1 MRTTR
6 IHLSRSGALKVI
18 FISHSSSDIITTRK
32 LVFELNYLGAKTWFD
47 ETEITAVS
55 PVFGSIE
62 QAIRNCDVVVL
73 VASVDSLESDYVK
86 REIKLALQLDK
97 PLAIVRVPG
106 SNVDI
111 SGDLADYKHFNLS
124 DFPSFSRAAREIIK
138 KDNLK
143 KRGESPEEFW
153 GVCRGVDPLLNDSVR
168 SNIHALKSVVN
179 QSATQEPLV
188 RLLREDY
195 TDLVQSFDVV
205 HDIDVSW
212 LPPELRRDFIDLPE
226 KADRVSNYISSLTY
240 DYLQNSA
247 LDSQTFES
255 EYFRIVST
263 HLIVSLNVEL
273 LKLPWA
279 QDPDGISSACRVL
292 TNARNTLTS
301 SSPFPTEGISA
312 DICLG
317 EITEQGLAKYHKY
330 VGKCHCP
337 DYVEEKDFRFSVFP
351 NGSPTTLTEGLGVV
365 VPYQLGIMTGWA
377 DSWNIWR
384 TLRERRAEARIP
396 SPDSVL
402 LGIS

>member
-1 MRTTR
+1 M
-6 IHLSRSGALKVI
+6 I

-195 TDLVQSFDVV
+195 TDLVQSLDGV

-212 LPPELRRDFIDLPE
+212 LPPELRRDFIVLPE
-226 KADRVSNYISSLTY
+226 KA
-240 DYLQNSA
+240 
-247 LDSQTFES
+247 
-255 EYFRIVST
+255 
-263 HLIVSLNVEL
+263 
-273 LKLPWA
+273 
-279 QDPDGISSACRVL
+279 
-292 TNARNTLTS
+292 
-301 SSPFPTEGISA
+301 
-312 DICLG
+312 
-317 EITEQGLAKYHKY
+317 
-330 VGKCHCP
+330 
-337 DYVEEKDFRFSVFP
+337 
-351 NGSPTTLTEGLGVV
+351 
-365 VPYQLGIMTGWA
+365 
-377 DSWNIWR
+377 
-384 TLRERRAEARIP
+384 
-396 SPDSVL
+396 
-402 LGIS
+402 